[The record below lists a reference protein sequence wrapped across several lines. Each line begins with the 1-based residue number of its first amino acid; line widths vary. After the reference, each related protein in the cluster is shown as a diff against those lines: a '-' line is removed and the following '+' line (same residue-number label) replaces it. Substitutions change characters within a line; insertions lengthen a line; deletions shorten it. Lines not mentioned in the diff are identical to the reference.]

1 MSGYLKKEYSKVKIY
16 VSKTIEG
23 YDDGVLALLDLERKK
38 KVERLK
44 HEKEKLRSISAGL
57 LLRYAYLEE
66 NKDSV
71 DWKNIRIKEGQY
83 GKPYIEGDEKF
94 KYSLSHS
101 GDYVLCAIDSD
112 EIGADIQ
119 EIKSYKMGMAKRFF
133 HESEYSRLKECPEKD
148 KLKEFYNIWTAKE
161 SAVKYSGRG
170 MGEGIDHI
178 VTNDSYSVIKNIA
191 TEEELKIRLYDE
203 IEGYMVCV
211 CSKGNDFPSCFKL
224 IGGLIC

>member
-1 MSGYLKKEYSKVKIY
+1 LQKEHSTVKIY
-16 VSKTIEG
+16 VSKVIDG
-23 YDDGVLALLDLERKK
+23 YDDGVIALLDMERKK

-57 LLRYAYLEE
+57 LLRYAYLENNGKVE
-66 NKDSV
+66 
-71 DWKNIRIKEGQY
+71 WANIRVKEGQF
-83 GKPYIEGDEKF
+83 GKPYIEGDEAF

-101 GDYVLCAIDSD
+101 GDYVLCATDIND
-112 EIGADIQ
+112 IGADIQ
-119 EIKSYKMGMAKRFF
+119 EVKSYKMGMAKRFF
-133 HESEYSRLKECPEKD
+133 HESEYIRLD
-148 KLKEFYNIWTAKE
+148 KCQDGDGLKEFYRIWTAKE

-170 MGEGIDHI
+170 MGEGIEHI
-178 VTNDSYSVIKNIA
+178 VTNDTYSVIKNTAIG
-191 TEEELKIRLYDE
+191 EELKIRLYDE

>member
-1 MSGYLKKEYSKVKIY
+1 LKKEFSKVKIY
-16 VSKTIEG
+16 VSKAIEG
-23 YDDGVLALLDLERKK
+23 YDDGVIALLDLERKK

-66 NKDSV
+66 NKDGA
-71 DWKNIRIKEGQY
+71 DWKNISIKEGQY
-83 GKPYIEGDEKF
+83 GKPYIEGDETF

-101 GDYVLCAIDSD
+101 GDYVLCATDND
-112 EIGADIQ
+112 DIGADIQ
-119 EIKSYKMGMAKRFF
+119 EMKSYKMAMAKRFF
-133 HESEYSRLKECPEKD
+133 EKSEYNRID
-148 KLKEFYNIWTAKE
+148 KCIEEDRIKEFYRVWTAKE

-170 MGEGIDHI
+170 MGEGIEHI

-191 TEEELKIRLYDE
+191 LEEELKIKLYDE

-211 CSKGNDFPSCFKL
+211 CSKGNNFPSGLKL
-224 IGGLIC
+224 VGGLIC

>member
-1 MSGYLKKEYSKVKIY
+1 LKKEYSKVKIY
-16 VSKTIEG
+16 VSKAIEG
-23 YDDGVLALLDLERKK
+23 YDDGVIALLDLERKK

-66 NKDSV
+66 NKNSV

-83 GKPYIEGDEKF
+83 GKPYIEGDETF

-119 EIKSYKMGMAKRFF
+119 ETKSYKMGMAKRFF
-133 HESEYSRLKECPEKD
+133 HESEYSRLNECLEND
-148 KLKEFYNIWTAKE
+148 RLKEFYSIWTAKE

-170 MGEGIDHI
+170 MGEGIEHI
-178 VTNDSYSVIKNIA
+178 VTNDSYSVIKN
-191 TEEELKIRLYDE
+191 TSDGEELKIRLYDE
-203 IEGYMVCV
+203 IKGYMVCV
-211 CSKGNDFPSCFKL
+211 CSKGNKFPDGL
-224 IGGLIC
+224 RLVGGLIC